1 MTAASTTPRVLVLGG
16 INMGLITRAG
26 TLPAPGQTLR
36 GERFYSSPGGK
47 GATQAVAA
55 SRQGAR
61 VKMVGRVGDDLFGPA
76 LLESLR
82 SHGVDTAAVSV
93 DPEAASGVGVILVDG
108 SGQNRVLA
116 TYGANLRCGGEQL
129 RAVEAALPD
138 TDVLLLQME
147 IPLDVSLRAARAAR
161 DRNVRV
167 ILDPAPAADI
177 PAEAF
182 AAFDIV
188 APNQTEAEFLVGV
201 AVDSVESAARAAGL
215 LLQRGAPAAVIK
227 MAELGA
233 YYRSGDEE
241 GFVPSLCRRGGRHHL
256 GWRCLPRRPRRRPR
270 RGPEPAGRRHLRRR
284 GRGPGGH
291 SARGPGLDAAARRGR
306 GAAGQGIVLS
316 RQFFLQAR

>member
-1 MTAASTTPRVLVLGG
+1 MTAAAATRRVLVLGG

-55 SRQGAR
+55 ARQGAR

-82 SHGVDTAAVSV
+82 SHGVDTADIAV
-93 DPEAASGVGVILVDG
+93 DTEAASGVGVILVDG

-129 RAVEAALPD
+129 RAVEAVLPE

-147 IPLDVSLRAARAAR
+147 IPFDVSLRAARAAR
-161 DRNVRV
+161 ERGVRV

-177 PAEAF
+177 PEEAF
-182 AAFDIV
+182 AAFDII
-188 APNQTEAEFLVGV
+188 APNQTEAEHLVGV
-201 AVDSVESAARAAGL
+201 AVEDAASASRAAGL
-215 LLQRGAPAAVIK
+215 LRERGAPAAVIK
-227 MAELGA
+227 MGELGA
-233 YYRSGDEE
+233 FYRSTGEE
-241 GFVPSLCRRGGRHHL
+241 GFVPALAVEAVDTTSAGDAFHGALAVALAEGRSL
-256 GWRCLPRRPRRRPR
+256 
-270 RGPEPAGRRHLRRR
+270 
-284 GRGPGGH
+284 
-291 SARGPGLDAAARRGR
+291 
-306 GAAGQGIVLS
+306 GAAVTFASAAGALAVTRPGVQDSMPGRTEVEEAL
-316 RQFFLQAR
+316 